1 MVYRIGYAGTDGRTL
16 LSAIETSKA
25 VSEIYHDEMAGV
37 VIRGTPSMPKFSE
50 MMGWPIE
57 FVPTRDN
64 SVESY
69 AEAIMGALKDG
80 TINCV
85 ITMPESLLFDGLI
98 DNIEVKHPDLAE
110 RVAGLTMKGSFIEA
124 DKIGCKRFCREN
136 GIPVADEWRE
146 VDVRDYETVL
156 KTCLDFFDRF
166 GGAALKYPYSAEGK
180 GSRVIRIPWEIREV
194 YSTLI
199 NDYRDR
205 YKTIF
210 GKKEPWPLL
219 IESLMSGV
227 EISFT
232 VLVDQSGNFQIM
244 PTAMDYPERF
254 EGHAGKDNPITGGMG
269 SISPHPIETEELIA
283 MAAEDIIKPLVKGM
297 EERGILRP
305 CVLYPGCF
313 ISLGDGMRPERIRV
327 SEINIRP
334 GEPEFQPVARR
345 VRNLGA
351 LIKAMFDGQLD
362 KVAPEVREDQ
372 VSICLALVTG
382 PGGPK
387 GQKGYPWS
395 LTKNEPLVIDY
406 DYFKKKNIQII
417 PSAMS
422 WDEDEGVFKSDGSRV
437 AYLNGNVT
445 AKADSPGKS
454 RVEVAE
460 RLQKRLL
467 QAFDGGKIRVIPRE
481 DEKGNR
487 LDLRRDI
494 GSHYK
499 IAESAFL

>member
-1 MVYRIGYAGTDGRTL
+1 
-16 LSAIETSKA
+16 
-25 VSEIYHDEMAGV
+25 
-37 VIRGTPSMPKFSE
+37 
-50 MMGWPIE
+50 
-57 FVPTRDN
+57 
-64 SVESY
+64 
-69 AEAIMGALKDG
+69 
-80 TINCV
+80 
-85 ITMPESLLFDGLI
+85 
-98 DNIEVKHPDLAE
+98 
-110 RVAGLTMKGSFIEA
+110 
-124 DKIGCKRFCREN
+124 
-136 GIPVADEWRE
+136 
-146 VDVRDYETVL
+146 
-156 KTCLDFFDRF
+156 
-166 GGAALKYPYSAEGK
+166 
-180 GSRVIRIPWEIREV
+180 
-194 YSTLI
+194 
-199 NDYRDR
+199 
-205 YKTIF
+205 
-210 GKKEPWPLL
+210 
-219 IESLMSGV
+219 
-227 EISFT
+227 
-232 VLVDQSGNFQIM
+232 
-244 PTAMDYPERF
+244 
-254 EGHAGKDNPITGGMG
+254 MG

-297 EERGILRP
+297 EEIGILRP

-313 ISLGDGMRPERIRV
+313 ISLSDGMRPERIRV

-395 LTKNEPLVIDY
+395 LTKNEPVEIDY

-422 WDEDEGVFKSDGSRV
+422 WDEQEGVFKSDGSRV

-445 AKADSPGKS
+445 AKAGAPGKS

-467 QAFDGGKIRVIPRE
+467 QAFDNNKIRVIPRE
-481 DEKGNR
+481 KEEGNR

-499 IAESAFL
+499 IAENSFL